1 MGELVLIIVGTERTE
16 ARLEVTMCIPRQC
29 VSRAFAPLLLGVFL
43 ILGCQPSE
51 PGKGSVTRE
60 DPVVPLNTG
69 MVRVETHQDTFGL
82 SVEIAE
88 TPEQRAIGLMERQA
102 LPEDE
107 GMLFLFPEEQ
117 PDSAAFYMFRTLIP
131 LSIAFLDSAGRIV
144 SILDMEPCDRPVAA
158 WCDRYP
164 PGMPYHAALEVNQGL
179 FGARGVG
186 LGDRI
191 VLEAIDE

>member
-1 MGELVLIIVGTERTE
+1 MVEPLPYVSVALAPAILLVLLV
-16 ARLEVTMCIPRQC
+16 
-29 VSRAFAPLLLGVFL
+29 
-43 ILGCQPSE
+43 LGCQPAE
-51 PGKGSVTRE
+51 RGLDSVTRE
-60 DPVVPLNTG
+60 TPIVPLSTG
-69 MVRVETHQDTFGL
+69 SVRVETHQDTFGL

-88 TPEQRAIGLMERQA
+88 TDEQKGIGLMERQA

-107 GMLFLFPEEQ
+107 GLLFLYPEEQ
-117 PDSAAFYMFRTLIP
+117 PGSAAFYMFRTLLP

-158 WCDRYP
+158 WCERYAP
-164 PGMPYHAALEVNQGL
+164 AVPYHAALEVNQGL

-186 LGDRI
+186 VGDRI